1 MKKRVILLAVVM
13 VLVGWAVYD
22 FTFSEKETATGRPLQ
37 ADVFSTVDSNEIGI
51 QRGQLA
57 PDFELKT
64 LEGKTVQLSDYRG
77 QRVLLNF
84 WATWCP
90 PCRAEM
96 PDMQKLYTQS
106 NLDVEILAVNLTSTE
121 NNEEVVAPF
130 VDEYG
135 LTFPVLMDR
144 SSDVSNLYSVYAYP
158 TTYMI
163 ESDGRIQFVA
173 LGAINYDLIVQEVE
187 KMK

>member
-1 MKKRVILLAVVM
+1 MKKRVVLIAVVM

-22 FTFSEKETATGRPLQ
+22 FSFSKKETAMDQPFQ
-37 ADVFSTVDSNEIGI
+37 EEVSSTVDSNEVGLL
-51 QRGQLA
+51 RGQLA

-64 LEGKTVQLSDYRG
+64 GDGETVRLSDYRG

-96 PDMQKLYTQS
+96 PDMQELYTKS
-106 NLDVEILAVNLTSTE
+106 NLDVEILAVNLTATE
-121 NNEEVVAPF
+121 KSEEVVAPF
-130 VDEYG
+130 VEEYG
-135 LTFPVLMDR
+135 LTFPILMDR
-144 SSDVSNLYSVYAYP
+144 SSEVSNLYSVYAYP
-158 TTYMI
+158 TSYMI
-163 ESDGRIQFVA
+163 DSAGRIQFIA
-173 LGAINYDLIVQEVE
+173 LGAINYDLMFQEAE